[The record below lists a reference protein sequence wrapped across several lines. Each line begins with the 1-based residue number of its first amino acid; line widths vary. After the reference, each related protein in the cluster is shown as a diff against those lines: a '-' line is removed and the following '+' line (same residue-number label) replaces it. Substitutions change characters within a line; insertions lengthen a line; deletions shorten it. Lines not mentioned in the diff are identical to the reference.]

1 MSLLLKVRQNVPQVQ
16 SIKTS
21 LKKRAGQ
28 KIPHMLSNAS
38 DLFFRGSEIALS
50 GKTPFDVIYKHEII
64 SLRHY
69 RNETEASAKHRVP
82 LVIVPPLAVNMLIYD
97 LFPTRSLIRYF
108 LDQGFEVYLIDWG
121 VPTRNQAKYNFGTYV
136 KVFMPE
142 MLKQVRIHSGQQQ
155 LSLHGWSLGGALSLC
170 YTALFKD

>member
-69 RNETEASAKHRVP
+69 RIETEASAHKHRVP
-82 LVIVPPLAVNMLIYD
+82 LVIV
-97 LFPTRSLIRYF
+97 
-108 LDQGFEVYLIDWG
+108 
-121 VPTRNQAKYNFGTYV
+121 
-136 KVFMPE
+136 
-142 MLKQVRIHSGQQQ
+142 
-155 LSLHGWSLGGALSLC
+155 
-170 YTALFKD
+170 

>member
-50 GKTPFDVIYKHEII
+50 GKT
-64 SLRHY
+64 
-69 RNETEASAKHRVP
+69 
-82 LVIVPPLAVNMLIYD
+82 
-97 LFPTRSLIRYF
+97 
-108 LDQGFEVYLIDWG
+108 
-121 VPTRNQAKYNFGTYV
+121 
-136 KVFMPE
+136 
-142 MLKQVRIHSGQQQ
+142 
-155 LSLHGWSLGGALSLC
+155 
-170 YTALFKD
+170 